1 MYIYIYV
8 IAKMLNFIVNYYKI
22 MNIKKINIY
31 YIITFLNEIK
41 K

>member
-1 MYIYIYV
+1 
-8 IAKMLNFIVNYYKI
+8 MLNFIVNYYKI